1 MWWTEKSVLRM
12 TTRPRILFILHL
24 PPPVHGAALVGSAIR
39 ESAPVNDAFDT
50 RYINLS
56 SSATLEQV
64 GRFSFGK
71 VRAVFRLLS
80 EVRRTVREW
89 KPDLVYMT
97 PSSTMPGLLKDALTA
112 CLVRRKGCKVVLH
125 FHNKGVAARQN
136 RFVDDR
142 LYRMLFRDASV
153 ILLSERLYP
162 DIRKY
167 VPEER
172 VSYCPNG
179 VSVPALDFSTAPAAP
194 LEMTEEV
201 PKILFLSNMIR
212 SKGVSVLVDAC
223 RILGERGI
231 PFRCSLVGA
240 LSADY
245 PGDSLKAE
253 IREKGLEGCVFYEGS
268 RYGDEKWKAFSE
280 ADVFAFPTFY
290 PDECFPLVVL
300 EAMGAGLP
308 VVTTAEG
315 ALPEMIREGEDGFIC
330 PRQDPVALAD
340 ALARLLSDSAL
351 RTRMGESARARY
363 ETHYTLD
370 RFERN
375 IVDILKR
382 LADA

>member
-39 ESAPVNDAFDT
+39 ESAPVNDSFDT

-112 CLVRRKGCKVVLH
+112 CLVRRKGCKRALH
-125 FHNKGVAARQN
+125 FHNKGVAARQD

-142 LYRMLFRDASV
+142 LYRMLFRGASV

-179 VSVPALDFSTAPAAP
+179 VSVPTIVREPKA
-194 LEMTEEV
+194 V
-201 PKILFLSNMIR
+201 PRILFLSNMIR

-223 RILGERGI
+223 RILNERGI

-245 PGDSLKAE
+245 PGESLPAE
-253 IREKGLEGCVFYEGS
+253 IREKGLEGCVFYEGP

-290 PDECFPLVVL
+290 PDECFPLVVM

-315 ALPEMIREGEDGFIC
+315 ALPEMVREGEDGFIC
-330 PRQDPVALAD
+330 PRQDPTALAD
-340 ALARLLSDSAL
+340 ALARLLSDPAL
-351 RTRMGESARARY
+351 RTRMGESGRTRY
-363 ETHYTLD
+363 EMLFTLN

>member
-39 ESAPVNDAFDT
+39 ESALVNDAFDM

-64 GRFSFGK
+64 GRFSLGK

-80 EVRRTVREW
+80 KVRRTVREW

-179 VSVPALDFSTAPAAP
+179 VSVPAIVREPKA
-194 LEMTEEV
+194 V
-201 PKILFLSNMIR
+201 PRILFLSNMIR

-245 PGDSLKAE
+245 PGESLPAE
-253 IREKGLEGCVFYEGS
+253 IREKGLEGCVFYEGP

-315 ALPEMIREGEDGFIC
+315 ALPEMVREGEDGFIC

-382 LADA
+382 HVDA

>member
-39 ESAPVNDAFDT
+39 ESALVNDAFDI

-64 GRFSFGK
+64 GRFSLGK

-80 EVRRTVREW
+80 KVRRTVREW

-179 VSVPALDFSTAPAAP
+179 VSVPAIVREPKA
-194 LEMTEEV
+194 V
-201 PKILFLSNMIR
+201 PRILFLSNMIR

-245 PGDSLKAE
+245 PGESLPAE
-253 IREKGLEGCVFYEGS
+253 IRENGLEGCVFYEGP

-315 ALPEMIREGEDGFIC
+315 ALPEMVREGEDGFIC

-340 ALARLLSDSAL
+340 ALARLLSDPAM
-351 RTRMGESARARY
+351 RTRMGESGRTRY

>member
-39 ESAPVNDAFDT
+39 ESALVNGAFDT

-112 CLVRRKGCKVVLH
+112 RLVRRKGCKRVLH
-125 FHNKGVAARQN
+125 FHNKGVAARQD

-179 VSVPALDFSTAPAAP
+179 VSVQALDFSTAPAAP

-223 RILGERGI
+223 RILTERGI

-245 PGDSLKAE
+245 PGDSLTAE
-253 IREKGLEGCVFYEGS
+253 IREKGLEGCVFYEGP
-268 RYGDEKWKAFSE
+268 RYGDEKWKAFAE

-315 ALPEMIREGEDGFIC
+315 ALPEMVREGEDGFIC
-330 PRQDPVALAD
+330 PKQDPTALAD

-351 RTRMGESARARY
+351 RTRMGESGRTRY
-363 ETHYTLD
+363 ETLFTLD

>member
-1 MWWTEKSVLRM
+1 M
-12 TTRPRILFILHL
+12 TTKPRILFILHL

-39 ESAPVNDAFDT
+39 ESALVNDTFDT

-56 SSATLEQV
+56 SSVSLEQV

-71 VRAVFRLLS
+71 VRTVFRLLS
-80 EVRRTVREW
+80 EVRRTIREW

-112 CLVRRKGCKVVLH
+112 RLVRRKGCKALLH

-179 VSVPALDFSTAPAAP
+179 VSVPAIVREPKA
-194 LEMTEEV
+194 V
-201 PKILFLSNMIR
+201 PRILFLSNMIR

-340 ALARLLSDSAL
+340 ALARLLSDPAL
-351 RTRMGESARARY
+351 RTRMGESGRTRY
-363 ETHYTLD
+363 EMLFTLN

>member
-1 MWWTEKSVLRM
+1 M
-12 TTRPRILFILHL
+12 TMNKPRILFILHL
-24 PPPVHGAALVGSAIR
+24 PPPVHGASLVGSAIR
-39 ESAPVNDAFDT
+39 ESGLVNESFDT

-56 SSATLEQV
+56 ASVTLEQV

-89 KPDLVYMT
+89 KPDLVYLT
-97 PSSTMPGLLKDALTA
+97 PSSTMPGLLKDALTT
-112 CLVRRKGCKVVLH
+112 CLVRRKGCKTILH
-125 FHNKGVAARQN
+125 FHNKGVAARKD

-142 LYRMLFRDASV
+142 LYRMLFRDSNV
-153 ILLSERLYP
+153 ILLSRLLYP

-179 VSVPALDFSTAPAAP
+179 ISVPSIVRQPGP
-194 LEMTEEV
+194 V
-201 PKILFLSNMIR
+201 PRILFLSNMIR
-212 SKGVSVLVDAC
+212 SKGISVLIDAC
-223 RILGERGI
+223 RLLKERGI
-231 PFRCSLVGA
+231 SFRCSLVGA

-245 PGDSLKAE
+245 PGDSLAFE
-253 IREKGLEGCVFYEGS
+253 IREKGLEGCVVYEGP
-268 RYGDEKWKAFSE
+268 RYGDEKWKSFSE

-308 VVTTAEG
+308 VVTTTEG

-330 PRQDPVALAD
+330 PKQDPVALAD
-340 ALARLLSDSAL
+340 ALARLVSDPGL
-351 RTRMGESARARY
+351 RTRMGESGRTRY
-363 ETHYTLD
+363 EAFFTLD

>member
-1 MWWTEKSVLRM
+1 M
-12 TTRPRILFILHL
+12 TTKPRILFILHL

-39 ESAPVNDAFDT
+39 ESELVNGTFDT

-56 SSATLEQV
+56 SSAALEQV

-71 VRAVFRLLS
+71 VQAVFRLLS
-80 EVRRTVREW
+80 EVRRTIREC

-112 CLVRRKGCKVVLH
+112 RLVRRKGCKVVLH
-125 FHNKGVAARQN
+125 FHNKGVAARQD

-142 LYRMLFRDASV
+142 LYRTLFRDASV
-153 ILLSERLYP
+153 ILLSRLLYP

-172 VSYCPNG
+172 VSYCANG
-179 VSVPALDFSTAPAAP
+179 VSVPAFVRQSGAAP
-194 LEMTEEV
+194 R
-201 PKILFLSNMIR
+201 ILFLSNMIR

-223 RILGERGI
+223 RILKERGI
-231 PFRCSLVGA
+231 PFQCSLVGA

-245 PGDSLKAE
+245 PGDSLSDE
-253 IREKGLEGCVFYEGS
+253 IREKGLEGCVSYEGP
-268 RYGDEKWKAFSE
+268 RYGEDKWKAFSD

-300 EAMGAGLP
+300 EAMGVGLP
-308 VVTTAEG
+308 VVTTTEG
-315 ALPEMIREGEDGFIC
+315 ALPEMIREGENGFLC
-330 PRQDPVALAD
+330 PKQDPYALAD
-340 ALARLLSDSAL
+340 ALARLLSDPAL
-351 RTRMGESARARY
+351 RTRMGESGRARY
-363 ETHYTLD
+363 ETSFTLD

-375 IVDILKR
+375 IVEILKR
-382 LADA
+382 HVDA

>member
-1 MWWTEKSVLRM
+1 M
-12 TTRPRILFILHL
+12 TTKPRILFILHL

-39 ESAPVNDAFDT
+39 ESGLVNGTFDT

-64 GRFSFGK
+64 GRFTFDK
-71 VRAVFRLLS
+71 VRAVSRLLS
-80 EVRRTVREW
+80 EVRRTLREW

-112 CLVRRKGCKVVLH
+112 RLVRRKGCKTILH
-125 FHNKGVAARQN
+125 FHNKGVAARQD
-136 RFVDDR
+136 RYVDDR

-153 ILLSERLYP
+153 ILLSRLLYP

-167 VPEER
+167 VTEDR

-179 VSVPALDFSTAPAAP
+179 VSVPAKDFSTPPAAL

-212 SKGVSVLVDAC
+212 TKGVSVLLDAC
-223 RILGERGI
+223 RILKERGI

-245 PGDSLKAE
+245 PGDSLVAE
-253 IREKGLEGCVFYEGS
+253 IREKGLEGCVSYDGP
-268 RYGDEKWKAFSE
+268 RYGDDKWKAFSR
-280 ADVFAFPTFY
+280 ADIFAFPTFY

-300 EAMGAGLP
+300 EAMGTGLP
-308 VVTTAEG
+308 VVTTNEG
-315 ALPEMIREGEDGFIC
+315 ALPEMVREGEDGFIC
-330 PRQDPVALAD
+330 SKQDPDALAD
-340 ALARLLSDSAL
+340 ALARLLSDPAL
-351 RTRMGESARARY
+351 RTRMGESGRTRY
-363 ETHYTLD
+363 ETAFTLD

-382 LADA
+382 HVDA

>member
-112 CLVRRKGCKVVLH
+112 RLVRRKGCKRALH
-125 FHNKGVAARQN
+125 FHNKGVAARQD

-142 LYRMLFRDASV
+142 LYRMLFRGASV

-179 VSVPALDFSTAPAAP
+179 VSVPAIVREPKA
-194 LEMTEEV
+194 V
-201 PKILFLSNMIR
+201 PRILFLSNMIR

-245 PGDSLKAE
+245 PGESLPAE
-253 IREKGLEGCVFYEGS
+253 IREKGLEGCVFYEGP

-290 PDECFPLVVL
+290 PDECFPLVVM

-315 ALPEMIREGEDGFIC
+315 ALPEMVREGEDGFIC
-330 PRQDPVALAD
+330 PRQDPTALAD
-340 ALARLLSDSAL
+340 ALARLLSDPAL
-351 RTRMGESARARY
+351 RTRMGESGRTRY
-363 ETHYTLD
+363 EMLFTLN

>member
-1 MWWTEKSVLRM
+1 M
-12 TTRPRILFILHL
+12 TTKPRILSILHL

-39 ESAPVNDAFDT
+39 ESALVNDAFDM

-64 GRFSFGK
+64 GRFSLGK

-80 EVRRTVREW
+80 KVRRTVREW

-179 VSVPALDFSTAPAAP
+179 VSVPAIVREPKA
-194 LEMTEEV
+194 V
-201 PKILFLSNMIR
+201 PRILFLSNMIR

-245 PGDSLKAE
+245 PGESLKAE

-351 RTRMGESARARY
+351 RTRMGESGRTRY

-382 LADA
+382 HVDA

>member
-1 MWWTEKSVLRM
+1 M

-39 ESAPVNDAFDT
+39 ERGLVNDTFDT

-71 VRAVFRLLS
+71 VRTVFRLLS
-80 EVRRTVREW
+80 EVRRTLREW

-112 CLVRRKGCKVVLH
+112 RLVRRKGCKALLH

-136 RFVDDR
+136 RFVDER
-142 LYRMLFRDASV
+142 LYRMLFRGASV
-153 ILLSERLYP
+153 ILLSRLLYP

-179 VSVPALDFSTAPAAP
+179 VSVPALDFSTA
-194 LEMTEEV
+194 LEMTR
-201 PKILFLSNMIR
+201 ILFLSNMIR

-223 RILGERGI
+223 RMLKERGI
-231 PFRCSLVGA
+231 AFRCSLVGA

-245 PGDSLKAE
+245 PGDSLIAE
-253 IREKGLEGCVFYEGS
+253 IREKGLEGCVSYEGP
-268 RYGDEKWKAFSE
+268 RYGEDKWKAFSE

-290 PDECFPLVVL
+290 PDECFPLVIL

-308 VVTTAEG
+308 VVTTTEG
-315 ALPEMIREGEDGFIC
+315 ALPEMVREGEEGFLC
-330 PRQDPVALAD
+330 PKQDPEALAD
-340 ALARLLSDSAL
+340 ALARLLSDPDL
-351 RTRMGESARARY
+351 RARMGENGRTRY
-363 ETHYTLD
+363 ETLFTLD
-370 RFERN
+370 RFERS

-382 LADA
+382 HVDA